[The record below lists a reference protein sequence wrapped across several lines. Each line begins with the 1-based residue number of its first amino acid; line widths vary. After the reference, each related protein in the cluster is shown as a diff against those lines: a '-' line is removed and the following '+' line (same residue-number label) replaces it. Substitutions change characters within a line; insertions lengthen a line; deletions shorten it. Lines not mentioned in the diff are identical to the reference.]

1 MELKMSEKTKGKFG
15 EEIVKKFINDL
26 TTGQS
31 FLQEPN
37 EKPDY
42 VLNHAS
48 GEVFR
53 GINMI
58 IVNQAMKDNNKVSGQ
73 ALTVSQRDQLGL
85 YSEKGSHAICQAI
98 YDKFDAW
105 YRKNDPEVIDGK
117 AEAGTH
123 KKDENGNYV
132 QDKTFPYIFAADD
145 LVKTKFE
152 PTRDETGNVM
162 HYEKDVYYEDVTH
175 TKDGSYILPDGT
187 TYEYK
192 KGDPVIEHHKGTV
205 IGKNVPTNEHVV
217 SNKKANL
224 PPLYDEEM
232 APIPARKD
240 DSVKEM
246 FVEKLAKAFRGKLQ
260 GNYEGANFSKKE
272 IALIANEYTGHLNQ
286 FINAVKSADN
296 RANMTAK
303 DYKKMMENIQAKQ
316 NSNAET
322 NQEETKNTAKKGRK

>member
-1 MELKMSEKTKGKFG
+1 MSEETKGKFG
-15 EEIVKKFINDL
+15 EEIVQKFIDDL

-48 GEVFR
+48 HEVFR

-73 ALTVSQRDQLGL
+73 ALTVLQRDQLGL
-85 YSEKGSHAICQAI
+85 YSAKGSHAICQAI

-105 YRKNDPEVIDGK
+105 YRKNDPEVIAGN

-123 KKDENGNYV
+123 KKDENGNFV

-152 PTRDETGNVM
+152 PTRDEDGNVM
-162 HYEKDVYYEDVTH
+162 HYENDVYYENAVH
-175 TKDGSYILPDGT
+175 KKDGSYKLPDGS
-187 TYEYK
+187 TYEFK

-205 IGKNVPTNEHVV
+205 MGKYVATDEHVV
-217 SNKKANL
+217 SNKPANL

-272 IALIANEYTGHLNQ
+272 IALIASEYMGHLNQ

-296 RANMTAK
+296 RANMTVK
-303 DYKKMMENIQAKQ
+303 DYNKMMENIQAKQ
-316 NSNAET
+316 NSNAAT